1 MQSNRSCIKQ
11 NKTKQI
17 VEDLVVY
24 YTQQESFSRLR
35 KIASCRLTTIQD
47 DDDEENKK
55 LNK

>member
-47 DDDEENKK
+47 DDEENKK